1 MKKTVSDWKYV
12 GGEGFWREYKNEDT
26 GESTI
31 RSFGKLSNL
40 PKITRYDECEHFY
53 ELNDPSSNEVQCQ
66 KCGLGHKIVWG
77 IDILQNGKLVKNIAS
92 KL

>member
-1 MKKTVSDWKYV
+1 MKKIPTGWEYA
-12 GGEGFWREYKNEDT
+12 GGEGFWREYKNKDT

-31 RSFGKLSNL
+31 RSLGKLSDF
-40 PKITRYDECEHFY
+40 PKITKHDECTHFF
-53 ELNDPSSNEVQCQ
+53 ELNDPSGNEVQCQ